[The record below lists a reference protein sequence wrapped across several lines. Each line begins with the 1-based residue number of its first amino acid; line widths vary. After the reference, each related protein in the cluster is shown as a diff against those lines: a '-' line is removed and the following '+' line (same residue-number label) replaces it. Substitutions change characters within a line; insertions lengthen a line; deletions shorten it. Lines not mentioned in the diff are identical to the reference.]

1 MPSLKKLTR
10 DALND
15 KALKLGIAD
24 AVEMQSRAD
33 VIEAIEAVKAM
44 PAGTWVLSVFGNGQR
59 VLVEMHVE
67 RAMKE
72 FGTADL
78 ARVGRTDV
86 VDATEQELA
95 AIRRESPKVADSAL
109 GAAALR
115 MAFEIDHPYNSA
127 TAKANCVNEL
137 HKVMDKL
144 RELAAEDSEAKAKEG
159 SKVVELRERRAK
171 RRAAS

>member
-1 MPSLKKLTR
+1 MPTLKKLSR

-15 KALKLGIAD
+15 KALKLGITD
-24 AVEMQSRAD
+24 AVQMQNRAE
-33 VIEAIEAVKAM
+33 VIEAIEAAKAM
-44 PAGTWVLSVFGNGQR
+44 PPGAWVLSVFGNGQR
-59 VLVEMHVE
+59 VLVEMHVD
-67 RAMKE
+67 RALDE
-72 FGTADL
+72 FGTQL
-78 ARVGRTDV
+78 AKAGRTEV

-95 AIRRESPKVADSAL
+95 VIRKESPAVADSAL
-109 GAAALR
+109 AAAARR

-144 RELAAEDSEAKAKEG
+144 RELAAQDGEAKAKEG